1 MLSQK
6 YYIGKELL
14 LTDGRSV
21 TDGRS
26 MVSSMA
32 RIVKDYDERRTEII
46 ETAERLFLEHGYE
59 ETPVELIIKEIG
71 IAKGTFYHYFKSKE
85 ELLDILVDQLIDE
98 VTGMVRKLTEE
109 KEGDALE
116 RMFELSTYFRTLAI
130 GKERLTDYIHQ
141 EKNAHIHLRIEKGV
155 TPVLVEC
162 YIDLIEQGNK
172 EGIFNVK
179 YPRDT
184 ALAMIGAATALSE
197 GHHDH
202 SGREKIDPQTY
213 LIVADI
219 YERIL
224 GIREGLILEYMMKRE
239 MIE

>member
-1 MLSQK
+1 M
-6 YYIGKELL
+6 
-14 LTDGRSV
+14 

-26 MVSSMA
+26 MVNEMA
-32 RIVKDYDERRTEII
+32 RIVKEYDERKAEII
-46 ETAERLFLEHGYE
+46 ETAERLFLKNGYE
-59 ETPVELIIKEIG
+59 ETSVEMIIKEIG
-71 IAKGTFYHYFKSKE
+71 IAKGTFYHYFKAKE
-85 ELLDILVDQLIDE
+85 ELLDVLVDQLIDE

-109 KEGDALE
+109 KEGNALE
-116 RMFELSTYFRTLAI
+116 RMFGLSTYFRTLAI
-130 GKERLTDYIHQ
+130 GKERLTDYIHE

-155 TPVLVEC
+155 TPVLVDC
-162 YIDLIEQGNK
+162 YAELIEEGNK

-179 YPRDT
+179 YPKDT
-184 ALAMIGAATALSE
+184 SLAMVGAAAALSE

-224 GIREGLILEYMMKRE
+224 GMREGLIVEYMMKRE